1 MRGIAL
7 RLLHT
12 ADLCVDDN
20 GEGDESSVDDFPAQ
34 ESQVKQKTPAGIDI
48 SAHSSYD

>member
-1 MRGIAL
+1 MCGIAL

-12 ADLCVDDN
+12 ADLCIDDTSKGN
-20 GEGDESSVDDFPAQ
+20 ESSVDDFPAQ
-34 ESQVKQKTPAGIDI
+34 ESQVKQKIPAGIDI